1 MLHDRPPPLTRK
13 RAPTMNPA
21 RHMSRE
27 IRTSGAVY
35 SEVTYSEQCGVC
47 HYWAEIQGPLTH
59 QHKKTNRSLHKT
71 DAGRRIPVSYLERPV
86 PLAVSYADGRSH
98 YGGGGLLNR
107 TYGTHKNLD
116 ISTFSPTIFGPIYL
130 GSPSNKK
137 KKILRVHRAPL
148 PSVSAI

>member
-98 YGGGGLLNR
+98 YGGGGGGGFFKRWGGGGGGGGGGVGQHTRKIALTLSL
-107 TYGTHKNLD
+107 GTGEEEGCKCRQGAVCLW
-116 ISTFSPTIFGPIYL
+116 
-130 GSPSNKK
+130 K
-137 KKILRVHRAPL
+137 
-148 PSVSAI
+148 